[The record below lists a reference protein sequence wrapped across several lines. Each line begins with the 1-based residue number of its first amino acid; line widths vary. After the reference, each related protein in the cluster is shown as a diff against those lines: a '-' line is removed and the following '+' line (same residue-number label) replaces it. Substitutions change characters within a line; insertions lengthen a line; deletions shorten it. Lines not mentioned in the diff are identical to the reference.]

1 MPFSP
6 IQSQYSV
13 TKTSVATIDKV
24 HLYLYTS
31 AHYKKHW
38 NTRREPMNPLL
49 SPWKSAIFGV
59 ILAVLITLATGATG
73 NAWSTTVWL
82 HVIFGI
88 TWIGLLYYFNFV
100 QVPAVGAALADKEP
114 GPGAINKYVAPR
126 ALLYFRWAAVA
137 TWLTGVGALGYLGG
151 EGGHAQAIVDAF
163 TLSGN
168 MQVIGIGAWLGTI
181 MAFNVWVFIW
191 PNQKKILGLAST
203 PASPEE
209 IAKAKVVALYA
220 SRINTI
226 LSIPMLASMVGH
238 GHGGMLPF

>member
-1 MPFSP
+1 
-6 IQSQYSV
+6 
-13 TKTSVATIDKV
+13 
-24 HLYLYTS
+24 
-31 AHYKKHW
+31 
-38 NTRREPMNPLL
+38 MNPLL
-49 SPWKSAIFGV
+49 SPWKSAVVGV

-82 HVIFGI
+82 HVIVGI

-100 QVPAVGAALADKEP
+100 QVPAVGAALKDETP
-114 GPGAINKYVAPR
+114 GPAAINKYVAPR

-137 TWLTGVGALGYLGG
+137 TWLTGISALGYLGD
-151 EGGHAQAIVDAF
+151 GGHAKAIVDAF

-168 MQVIGIGAWLGTI
+168 MQVIGIGAWFGTI